1 MIRLLIGLKKNHL
14 KKKNSSCGCPTN
26 VKQSAVAAGT
36 TRPVLHE
43 SCGPL
48 STCQHALPCMP
59 ASKPV
64 SAYVCVLPPGTESR
78 EALSREPRPDET
90 RRGRKR
96 GRQLPVG
103 SACAPRN
110 PWPRGNPEARSGLV
124 KRASALAS
132 TVHSPG
138 GGVAHEGLGGRC
150 GDGCAQFLA
159 SLMGLL
165 RCSLAKFSISG
176 SGSNTGI

>member
-1 MIRLLIGLKKNHL
+1 MWLSHERETERSGGRHWHD
-14 KKKNSSCGCPTN
+14 SP
-26 VKQSAVAAGT
+26 
-36 TRPVLHE
+36 RPVLHE

-110 PWPRGNPEARSGLV
+110 TWPRGNPEARSGLV

-159 SLMGLL
+159 SLMGLNSPSQGVAPTL
-165 RCSLAKFSISG
+165 AYDAQRCRLYCCWM
-176 SGSNTGI
+176 